1 MISVPG
7 FYKHTKSLL
16 AEVKANQEDIRL
28 QSDQRK
34 QYIFIYDQL
43 TILYVRMI
51 MPSQVTVMACNLI
64 KNTTTPAKQDI
75 LTVPIAPLAHGMSS
89 EEGSLL
95 T

>member
-7 FYKHTKSLL
+7 FYKHIKSLL

-34 QYIFIYDQL
+34 QYILIYDQL
-43 TILYVRMI
+43 TILYVMI
-51 MPSQVTVMACNLI
+51 MPSQVTVMAYNLI

-75 LTVPIAPLAHGMSS
+75 LTVPIAPLAHGMSF